1 MKKFKFRLEALLK
14 VRQMQKE
21 QAEINFA
28 TATAKYL
35 SEKGKMNCLEEQL
48 TSNIE
53 TLSQFQ
59 NQRLNIEKIKSHHN
73 YLFKLKNELV
83 QQKEI
88 LLQAE
93 MEQKKALQALENAMK
108 NLNIIEKLK
117 IKRLTQ
123 YKSEILQA
131 EQQYLDDLGIQVYTR
146 RVR

>member
-28 TATAKYL
+28 TATTKYL
-35 SEKGKMNCLEEQL
+35 SEKGKVSCLEEQI

-53 TLSQFQ
+53 SFNTLQ
-59 NQRLNIEKIKSHHN
+59 NQRFNIERIKSHYY
-73 YLFKLKNELV
+73 YLSKLKNELV

-93 MEQKKALQALENAMK
+93 LEQKKCLQALEDAMK

-117 IKRLTQ
+117 FKRFEQ
-123 YKSEILQA
+123 FKSEILHE

-146 RVR
+146 QAR

>member
-35 SEKGKMNCLEEQL
+35 SEKGKMSRLEEQL

-53 TLSQFQ
+53 TFSQFQ
-59 NQRLNIEKIKSHHN
+59 KQCLNIEKIKSHHN